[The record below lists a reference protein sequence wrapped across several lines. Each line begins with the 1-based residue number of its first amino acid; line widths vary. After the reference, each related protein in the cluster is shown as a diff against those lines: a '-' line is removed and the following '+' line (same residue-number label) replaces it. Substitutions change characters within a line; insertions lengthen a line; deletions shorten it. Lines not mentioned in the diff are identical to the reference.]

1 MSVIQERANAY
12 PAVTQVDGAVSET
25 EQRRL
30 EQQAEVYSRL
40 AGWTLD
46 ALGFAP
52 GHRVLEVGCGGGSLL
67 AAAAARVGPTG
78 RVVGIDGDPRLV
90 EAAKRRVA
98 HLPCVDVVQADAL
111 GYEADESFD
120 AVHCRLVPMHQ
131 HAPDAFLAHLIAL
144 TRPGGRVAVQEYD
157 LDGLP
162 CFPAFG
168 SFERMIDAG
177 LRAIK
182 HVGSDPYAGRK
193 LLDRFA
199 RVELSD
205 VRLEAQTPFVPFVDA
220 RMEVVLDGFAVVGGI
235 AERAGAILAT
245 EYEGLV
251 DEVRAAHHDP
261 LYANYLVR
269 FPSMVAAVGTR
280 ACA

>member
-1 MSVIQERANAY
+1 MSVIQESNNAY
-12 PAVTQVDGAVSET
+12 AAVTQVDGAVSET

-46 ALGFAP
+46 ALGLRP

-98 HLPCVDVVQADAL
+98 HLPWVDVVQADAL

-120 AVHCRLVPMHQ
+120 AVHCRRVLMHQ
-131 HAPDAFLAHLIAL
+131 HAPDVFLAHMVAL
-144 TRPGGRVAVQEYD
+144 TRPGGRIAVQEYD
-157 LDGLP
+157 LEGLP

-168 SFERMIDAG
+168 SFERMMDAG
-177 LRAIK
+177 LRAINY
-182 HVGSDPYAGRK
+182 VGSDLSAGRK
-193 LLDRFA
+193 LLDRFTRA
-199 RVELSD
+199 ELSD
-205 VRLEAQTPFVPFVDA
+205 LRLEAQTPFVPFVDE
-220 RMEVVLDGFAVVGGI
+220 RMEVVLDAFAVFGGV
-235 AERAGAILAT
+235 AERAGAMSVI

>member
-1 MSVIQERANAY
+1 MSVIQERDNAY
-12 PAVTQVDGAVSET
+12 AAVTQADGAVSEA

-30 EQQAEVYSRL
+30 EQQAEVYDRL

-46 ALGFAP
+46 ALVLAP
-52 GHRVLEVGCGGGSLL
+52 GLRVLEVDCGGGSLL

-78 RVVGIDGDPRLV
+78 RVVGIDRDPRLV
-90 EAAKRRVA
+90 EAAKTRVA
-98 HLPCVDVVQADAL
+98 HLPWVDVVQADAL
-111 GYEADESFD
+111 GYAADISFD
-120 AVHCRLVPMHQ
+120 AVHCRLILMHQ
-131 HAPDAFLAHLIAL
+131 HAPDAFLTHLIAL

-157 LDGLP
+157 LEGLP

-220 RMEVVLDGFAVVGGI
+220 RMEVVLDGFAVVGGL
-235 AERAGAILAT
+235 AERAGAMLAT
-245 EYEGLV
+245 EYEALV

-280 ACA
+280 AYA

>member
-1 MSVIQERANAY
+1 MSVIQERDNAY
-12 PAVTQVDGAVSET
+12 AAVTQVDGAVSEA
-25 EQRRL
+25 EQQRL

-40 AGWTLD
+40 AGSTLD
-46 ALGFAP
+46 ALGLAP

-78 RVVGIDGDPRLV
+78 RVVGIDRDPRLV
-90 EAAKRRVA
+90 EAAKTRVA
-98 HLPCVDVVQADAL
+98 HLPWVDVVQADAI
-111 GYEADESFD
+111 GYAADISFD
-120 AVHCRLVPMHQ
+120 AVHCRLVLMHQ

-193 LLDRFA
+193 LLDRFTHA
-199 RVELSD
+199 GLGD
-205 VRLEAQTPFVPFVDA
+205 VSLDAQTPFVPFVDA
-220 RMEVVLDGFAVVGGI
+220 RIEVVLDAFAVVGGI
-235 AERAGAILAT
+235 AERAAAMSAT
-245 EYEGLV
+245 EYESLV

-261 LYANYLVR
+261 LFANYLVR
-269 FPSMVAAVGTR
+269 LPTLVAAVGMR
-280 ACA
+280 ACD

>member
-12 PAVTQVDGAVSET
+12 AAVTQVDGAVSET

-40 AGWTLD
+40 AGWTLA
-46 ALGFAP
+46 ALGLGP
-52 GHRVLEVGCGGGSLL
+52 GHRVLEVGRGGGSLL

-78 RVVGIDGDPRLV
+78 RVVGIDRDPRLV
-90 EAAKRRVA
+90 EAATTRVA
-98 HLPCVDVVQADAL
+98 HLPWVDVVQADAI
-111 GYEADESFD
+111 GYAADISFD
-120 AVHCRLVPMHQ
+120 AVHCRLVLMHQ
-131 HAPDAFLAHLIAL
+131 HAPDSFLAHMVAL

-220 RMEVVLDGFAVVGGI
+220 RMEVVLDAFAVVGGI

-251 DEVRAAHHDP
+251 D
-261 LYANYLVR
+261 
-269 FPSMVAAVGTR
+269 
-280 ACA
+280 

>member
-1 MSVIQERANAY
+1 M
-12 PAVTQVDGAVSET
+12 
-25 EQRRL
+25 
-30 EQQAEVYSRL
+30 
-40 AGWTLD
+40 
-46 ALGFAP
+46 
-52 GHRVLEVGCGGGSLL
+52 
-67 AAAAARVGPTG
+67 
-78 RVVGIDGDPRLV
+78 GIDRDPRLV

-177 LRAIK
+177 LSGRSSTSDLIHTLGGSCSIAS
-182 HVGSDPYAGRK
+182 HV
-193 LLDRFA
+193 
-199 RVELSD
+199 LSW
-205 VRLEAQTPFVPFVDA
+205 A
-220 RMEVVLDGFAVVGGI
+220 MSG
-235 AERAGAILAT
+235 
-245 EYEGLV
+245 
-251 DEVRAAHHDP
+251 
-261 LYANYLVR
+261 
-269 FPSMVAAVGTR
+269 
-280 ACA
+280 